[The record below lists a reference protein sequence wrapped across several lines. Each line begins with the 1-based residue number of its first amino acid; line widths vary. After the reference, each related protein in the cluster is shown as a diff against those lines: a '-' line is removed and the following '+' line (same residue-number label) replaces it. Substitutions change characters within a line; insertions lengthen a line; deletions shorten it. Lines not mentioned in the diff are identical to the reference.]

1 LIGELFT
8 EDQSVLE
15 SKNAD
20 ERELLL
26 IERGRKKIER

>member
-15 SKNAD
+15 GKNAD